1 MTIIN
6 FNKNFIFIHP
16 RRTGGSSLVLAL
28 LRFCSVNDKIC
39 DDVLSL
45 YADKWIEKE
54 LSLKFKPKIKKKFNF
69 NGVKTFFVSFLKILP
84 FINKIIKFNYPP
96 SFNLQ
101 MPFYVHVPNL
111 YSHATVDEVRNLCEK
126 KFFENAFKFTIV
138 RNPYDQFL
146 SFFRASG
153 TEKNFHSFTKDQAQY
168 FFNREINHF
177 YQDKNMYDK
186 IIKFE
191 NFEKDISELSKLLDL
206 NENVFKIFKKIKVN
220 EFKPNNKKKLDKN
233 IIDLD
238 SQKIIYKT
246 AKKIFED
253 YNYKKEI

>member
-1 MTIIN
+1 
-6 FNKNFIFIHP
+6 
-16 RRTGGSSLVLAL
+16 
-28 LRFCSVNDKIC
+28 
-39 DDVLSL
+39 
-45 YADKWIEKE
+45 
-54 LSLKFKPKIKKKFNF
+54 
-69 NGVKTFFVSFLKILP
+69 
-84 FINKIIKFNYPP
+84 
-96 SFNLQ
+96 
-101 MPFYVHVPNL
+101 
-111 YSHATVDEVRNLCEK
+111 
-126 KFFENAFKFTIV
+126 
-138 RNPYDQFL
+138 
-146 SFFRASG
+146 
-153 TEKNFHSFTKDQAQY
+153 
-168 FFNREINHF
+168 
-177 YQDKNMYDK
+177 MYDK